1 MKHEVVQTFT
11 CDRGAISPQR
21 KMWLY
26 KTTNGAP
33 PGLLGLVE
41 HDPGGE
47 LHDDLVR
54 VGVWLLLLL
63 LETLDPLLDGDTH
76 PRITI

>member
-1 MKHEVVQTFT
+1 MKHKVVQTFT
-11 CDRGAISPQR
+11 CDRARYHRSGKCGYIRRPTGR
-21 KMWLY
+21 
-26 KTTNGAP
+26 
-33 PGLLGLVE
+33 LLGFLGVVE

-63 LETLDPLLDGDTH
+63 ETLDPLLDGDTH